1 MSCNAERLPYAN
13 MLQWSVHVQ
22 YTRFTFCVTFLLSPI
37 CLYWDI
43 TLFTVHFLY
52 VDINACLAEMVLFFL
67 YILLKV
73 PIIITNEHGEMC
85 LQYLCY
91 RQEYQSKKSYK
102 EFFHKWKIS
111 KLILPV
117 SLSTLFIL
125 RIYRHYIN
133 QLVSKCY
140 ICILF
145 RSCFWQ
151 TSYNACMNTAFLC
164 KKRVVI
170 ICFLTSFLVVKALVY
185 NWNNCTTKKENSCS
199 CHLVE
204 LIYVEQDY

>member
-1 MSCNAERLPYAN
+1 MKCVCNIFATDRNAN
-13 MLQWSVHVQ
+13 
-22 YTRFTFCVTFLLSPI
+22 
-37 CLYWDI
+37 
-43 TLFTVHFLY
+43 
-52 VDINACLAEMVLFFL
+52 
-67 YILLKV
+67 LKNH
-73 PIIITNEHGEMC
+73 IKNISTNEKYLNWFC
-85 LQYLCY
+85 QYL
-91 RQEYQSKKSYK
+91 
-102 EFFHKWKIS
+102 
-111 KLILPV
+111 LVNNV
-117 SLSTLFIL
+117 SLFIL

-133 QLVSKCY
+133 QPLSKYY

-151 TSYNACMNTAFLC
+151 TSYNACMNTAFSC

-204 LIYVEQDY
+204 LLYVEQDY